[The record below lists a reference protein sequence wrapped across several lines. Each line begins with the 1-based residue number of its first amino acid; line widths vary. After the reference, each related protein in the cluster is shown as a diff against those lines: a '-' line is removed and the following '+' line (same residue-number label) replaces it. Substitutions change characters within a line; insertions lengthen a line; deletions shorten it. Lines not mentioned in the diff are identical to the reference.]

1 MKLTETG
8 IDLGTII
15 FSFSSKYY
23 KKKET
28 REISH
33 RSKYRINIKT
43 VVLPFIS
50 NLFLLNKHLVFYDCI
65 LSFFL
70 QLNKLCIQNEP
81 KCINTYRKY
90 TPIYINIQKKTGRKY
105 KLSPLNNTS
114 VYARLFA
121 TPCTV
126 ACQSPLSIGFF
137 RESLLRVWVQSL
149 VGELKSH
156 RLWGAAKKCF
166 KHPLLKIF

>member
-8 IDLGTII
+8 IDLGTVI

-23 KKKET
+23 KKKKET

-70 QLNKLCIQNEP
+70 QLNKLCIENEP

-90 TPIYINIQKKTGRKY
+90 TPIYINI
-105 KLSPLNNTS
+105 
-114 VYARLFA
+114 
-121 TPCTV
+121 
-126 ACQSPLSIGFF
+126 
-137 RESLLRVWVQSL
+137 
-149 VGELKSH
+149 
-156 RLWGAAKKCF
+156 
-166 KHPLLKIF
+166 